1 MFSKNLP
8 VTGQGSDHEKVV
20 AVTEAAMEQ
29 IGKLL
34 VREKLDGHGLRI
46 SVVSGGCSGFSYKLD
61 FVRESSPGDTVVEQD
76 TLKIYLDPSSI
87 DHLKGT
93 TIDYKS
99 SLMGSGFTF
108 QNPIATG
115 TCGCGTSFAA

>member
-1 MFSKNLP
+1 MDSKNLP
-8 VTGQGSDHEKVV
+8 DTGQGSDRVKVV

-29 IGKLL
+29 IKKLL

-61 FVRESSPGDTVVEQD
+61 FERESNPSDTVVEQD
-76 TLKIYLDPSSI
+76 TLKIYLDQSSI

-93 TIDYKS
+93 IIDYKS
-99 SLMGSGFTF
+99 GLMGAGFTF
-108 QNPIATG
+108 QNPMATG
-115 TCGCGTSFAA
+115 SCGCGTSFAA